1 MDKISKHRDSF
12 LRVSVF
18 FLILTIIAN
27 INISIATANETTNT
41 LKLSLSD
48 TEYVTSTNAIT
59 LPSDVDKKY
68 TFEIKLE
75 NIGAGDSSIVVTPF
89 ASTAISRESSI
100 FTLRIQRT
108 FSMIN
113 TTFQIMLLSL
123 QML

>member
-48 TEYVTSTNAIT
+48 TEYETSRNT
-59 LPSDVDKKY
+59 LTFPSDVDKKY

-75 NIGAGDSSIVVTPF
+75 NIGAGDSSIAVTPF
-89 ASTAISRESSI
+89 SSTAI
-100 FTLRIQRT
+100 
-108 FSMIN
+108 
-113 TTFQIMLLSL
+113 
-123 QML
+123 

>member
-48 TEYVTSTNAIT
+48 TEYETSRNT
-59 LPSDVDKKY
+59 LTFPSDVDKK
-68 TFEIKLE
+68 
-75 NIGAGDSSIVVTPF
+75 
-89 ASTAISRESSI
+89 
-100 FTLRIQRT
+100 
-108 FSMIN
+108 
-113 TTFQIMLLSL
+113 
-123 QML
+123 